1 MAKDT
6 ITIALGGE
14 VDLHRFAEAVSNLEL
29 LVDALSKAEGAQ
41 EVRWVIA
48 DLQVSS
54 AMATTRGESSILE
67 EVERVV
73 NAYENIGECYQAGR
87 RPVGYPQAVVRAADA
102 IVSVIGD
109 KVSSVRFETPDREFT
124 IAGIPELVSSVIVKS
139 LGAVAGRV
147 QTLSNRKGLRFILF
161 DTLNDRAVSCY
172 LSEGQEEQ
180 MREMWGKRAI
190 VEGEISREKETG
202 RALVIRHITDIKV
215 LSEPER
221 GSYLQARGVAP
232 RKVGAPLAEDII
244 RQLRD
249 A

>member
-6 ITIALGGE
+6 ITLALGGE
-14 VDLHRFAEAVSNLEL
+14 VDLHRFADAVCNLEA
-29 LVDALSKAEGAQ
+29 LVKALSKAEGA
-41 EVRWVIA
+41 EEIRWVIA

-67 EVERVV
+67 KVERVV
-73 NAYENIGECYQAGR
+73 NAYESVGECYQAGR
-87 RPVGYPQAVVRAADA
+87 RPEGYPQAVVKAADA

-109 KVSSVRFETPDREFT
+109 KVSSVRFETADKEFT
-124 IAGIPELVSSVIVKS
+124 VASRRDLVGLVIVKS
-139 LGAVAGRV
+139 LGAIEGRI
-147 QTLSNRKGLRFILF
+147 QTLSNRKGLRFVLF

-172 LSEGQEEQ
+172 LSEGEEER
-180 MREMWGKRAI
+180 MREMWGKRGI

-221 GSYLQARGVAP
+221 GSYLQARGAAP

-244 RQLRD
+244 RRLRD

>member
-6 ITIALGGE
+6 ITLALGGE

-29 LVDALSKAEGAQ
+29 LVQALSKAEGAEQ
-41 EVRWVIA
+41 IRWVIA

-54 AMATTRGESSILE
+54 AMATTRGESGIME

-73 NAYENIGECYQAGR
+73 NAYESIGEFYQAGR
-87 RPVGYPQAVVRAADA
+87 RPVGYPQAVIKAADA

-109 KVSSVRFETPDREFT
+109 KVSWVRFETPDKEFT
-124 IAGIPELVSSVIVKS
+124 VASRQELVASVIVKS
-139 LGAVAGRV
+139 LGAIEGRI
-147 QTLSNRKGLRFILF
+147 QTLSSRKGLRFVLF

-172 LSEGQEEQ
+172 LSEGEEEE

-202 RALVIRHITDIKV
+202 RAVAIRHITDIKV
-215 LSEPER
+215 LFESER
-221 GSYLQARGVAP
+221 GSYLRARGIAP
-232 RKVGAPLAEDII
+232 RKLDAPIAEDVI

-249 A
+249 V

>member
-6 ITIALGGE
+6 ITLALGGE
-14 VDLHRFAEAVSNLEL
+14 VDLHRFADAVYNLEV
-29 LVDALSKAEGAQ
+29 LVKALSKAEGAEQ
-41 EVRWVIA
+41 IRWVIA

-73 NAYENIGECYQAGR
+73 NAYESIGECYQEGR
-87 RPVGYPQAVVRAADA
+87 RPIGYPPTVVKAADA

-109 KVSSVRFETPDREFT
+109 KVSSVRFETPDKEFT
-124 IAGIPELVSSVIVKS
+124 VASRRDLVGSVIVKS
-139 LGAVAGRV
+139 LGAVEGRI
-147 QTLSNRKGLRFILF
+147 QTLSNRKGLRFVIF

-172 LSEGQEEQ
+172 LSEGEEEQ

-202 RALVIRHITDIKV
+202 RALAVRHITDIKV
-215 LSEPER
+215 LFEPER
-221 GSYLQARGVAP
+221 GSYLQARGIAP
-232 RKVGAPLAEDII
+232 RKLDAPLAEDII
-244 RQLRD
+244 RRLRD

>member
-6 ITIALGGE
+6 ITLALGGE

-29 LVDALSKAEGAQ
+29 LVQGLSKAEGA
-41 EVRWVIA
+41 EGIRWVIA

-73 NAYENIGECYQAGR
+73 NAYESIGEFYQAGK
-87 RPVGYPQAVVRAADA
+87 RPVGYPQAVIKAADA

-109 KVSSVRFETPDREFT
+109 KVSSVRFETPDKEFT
-124 IAGIPELVSSVIVKS
+124 VGSKQELVASLIVKS
-139 LGAVAGRV
+139 LGAIEGRI
-147 QTLSNRKGLRFILF
+147 QTLSSRKGLRFVLF
-161 DTLNDRAVSCY
+161 DTLNDRAVGCY
-172 LSEGQEEQ
+172 LSEGEEER

-190 VEGEISREKETG
+190 VEGEVSREMETG
-202 RALVIRHITDIKV
+202 RAVAIRHITDIKV
-215 LSEPER
+215 LFEPER
-221 GSYLQARGVAP
+221 GSYLRARGIAP
-232 RKVGAPLAEDII
+232 RKQDAPLAEDVI